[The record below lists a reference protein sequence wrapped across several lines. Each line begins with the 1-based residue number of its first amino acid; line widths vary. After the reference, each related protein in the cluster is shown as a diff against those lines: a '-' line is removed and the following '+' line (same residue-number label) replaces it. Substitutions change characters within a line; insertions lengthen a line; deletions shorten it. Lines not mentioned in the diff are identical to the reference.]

1 VGQALV
7 LGDEADQRG
16 VEDRPLVPAERIER
30 SRLIGGG
37 IVGVDAGDEIMGAGE
52 ILGPRSAGDRQKGE
66 DGGSDPQ
73 LTDPQNRW
81 MRVQASSSNALD
93 VA

>member
-7 LGDEADQRG
+7 LGDEADQRS
-16 VEDRPLVPAERIER
+16 VEDRPLVLAERIER
-30 SRLIGGG
+30 TRLIG
-37 IVGVDAGDEIMGAGE
+37 VGKVSVDAGDEIMGAGE
-52 ILGPRSAGDRQKGE
+52 ILGPRSAGDRQNGE
-66 DGGSDPQ
+66 DGGNDPQ

-81 MRVQASSSNALD
+81 MRAQASSSSTLD